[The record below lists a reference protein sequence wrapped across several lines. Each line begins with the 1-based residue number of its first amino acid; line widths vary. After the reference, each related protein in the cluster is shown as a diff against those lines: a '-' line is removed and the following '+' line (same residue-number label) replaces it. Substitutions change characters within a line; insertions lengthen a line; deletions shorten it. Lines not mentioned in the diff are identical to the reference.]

1 MKRSAIDV
9 SLKVCIPCFEQWAN
23 KSYFDF
29 YWAQGKGIWHHIRS
43 LNFICFFLK
52 MGQINPSRQ
61 PLKYHLSGL
70 LFHHTMMITSYCH
83 NEYLVA
89 NKNIINATN
98 SGKPKLTKL
107 SFYNWIFEP
116 AALFGP
122 LLPKWRWTDA
132 KFQQNDQAAP
142 WTTLLPFFNWLP
154 VCTWLSFYCFPIF
167 CSCLFDDSGLHGK

>member
-1 MKRSAIDV
+1 
-9 SLKVCIPCFEQWAN
+9 
-23 KSYFDF
+23 
-29 YWAQGKGIWHHIRS
+29 
-43 LNFICFFLK
+43 

-61 PLKYHLSGL
+61 PLKYHLSGI

-122 LLPKWRWTDA
+122 LLPKEGGQMQNSNRMTKQHLGQHCYLSSTDFQFVLDFLSIVFLFSVPVFLMTQDCMESKVIDPKPSRLWRIH
-132 KFQQNDQAAP
+132 KFP
-142 WTTLLPFFNWLP
+142 LLAM
-154 VCTWLSFYCFPIF
+154 
-167 CSCLFDDSGLHGK
+167 GKGNTEY